1 MGQPKAWLRMDG
13 EHLLTRLVRLSV
25 EAGANQV
32 VVVTG
37 SLTDP
42 ALVTPAQIQERL
54 PKELAVRVQ
63 TTVGRPTHSPIESIR
78 EGLNQVPPSH
88 RLLLWPIDCPFADSS
103 LLHRLLTSFKSDEN
117 YIARPTFA
125 VKHGHPI
132 LLGQT
137 AHRELHSSIADHG
150 AHGVVRRVPNRLID
164 VRIEDPRLVADLNT
178 PDQATALKIELTS
191 R

>member
-1 MGQPKAWLRMDG
+1 MGQPKAWLQLNG

-32 VVVTG
+32 VVVAG

-54 PKELAVRVQ
+54 PKELALRIQ
-63 TTVGRPTHSPIESIR
+63 TTVGRPNHSPIESSR
-78 EGLNQVPPSH
+78 QGLSQVPPSH

-103 LLHRLLTSFKSDEN
+103 LLHRLLTSFKSGEN
-117 YIARPTFA
+117 YIARPAFGL
-125 VKHGHPI
+125 KHGHPI

-137 AHRELHSSIADHG
+137 AHGELHSSTADHG
-150 AHGVVRRVPNRLID
+150 AHGIVRLDPSRLLDIRV
-164 VRIEDPRLVADLNT
+164 EDPRLVADLNT
-178 PDQATALKIELTS
+178 PAQATALKIELTS